1 MIVRSEIGYNVLR
14 LYIVMKATN
23 QMSLF
28 VPYGNIICVSFVR
41 SCSVRKGEYY
51 ALKVNLKCGLLP
63 IGVVFTVTDNR
74 VSPPKSLCKYFQY

>member
-28 VPYGNIICVSFVR
+28 VPYGNVICVSFVR
-41 SCSVRKGEYY
+41 SCSVMKGEYY
-51 ALKVNLKCGLLP
+51 ALKVN
-63 IGVVFTVTDNR
+63 
-74 VSPPKSLCKYFQY
+74 